1 MSVPGL
7 IPPGALAWASA
18 PQRRLADL
26 MLGSRRLSRASLL
39 IWEAV
44 ADARTRVGGRTP
56 QACAERLAWLA
67 GELCAVHGI
76 HIDREGELP
85 EGPVVLVANHVGYLD
100 PMVMLSQIPA
110 LPIAKRELG
119 DWPLLGRALEPLGV
133 SLVRRGDPYDGARAL
148 RRAAAALEDGVGV
161 LVYPEGTTTG
171 GVSVLPLRRGIFGV
185 ARRLG
190 IPVVPVVLRYES
202 PGVAWVGEQ
211 WFVPHYARVLA
222 KSSLR
227 VRLTIGNPITSRQD
241 PQSFARYVRHRMIA
255 MLDRS
260 ARPRLV
266 HAA

>member
-1 MSVPGL
+1 
-7 IPPGALAWASA
+7 
-18 PQRRLADL
+18 
-26 MLGSRRLSRASLL
+26 SRASLL
-39 IWEAV
+39 VWEAV

-67 GELCAVHGI
+67 GELCEVHGI
-76 HIDREGELP
+76 RIDQDGELP

-100 PMVMLSQIPA
+100 PMVLLSRIPA

-119 DWPLLGRALEPLGV
+119 DWPLVGRALAPLGV

-148 RRAAAALEDGVGV
+148 RRAAVALEDGVGV

-171 GVSVLPLRRGIFGV
+171 GASVLPLRRGIFGV
-185 ARRLG
+185 ARRMG

-202 PGVAWVGEQ
+202 RSAAWVGDE
-211 WFVPHYARVLA
+211 WFLPHYARTLA
-222 KSSLR
+222 TESLR
-227 VRLTIGNPITSRQD
+227 VRLTIGSPITSRQD
-241 PQSFARYVRHRMIA
+241 PQSFARFVQHRMIA